1 MPEFLTTHGTAFQVE
16 RIITGARSS
25 LILVSPYLRLSKT
38 LLERLQDAS
47 RRGVRTTLVYGKSSL
62 GRDEEVALSRL
73 NRLSIHYLE
82 NLHAKCYANEDHL
95 VITSMNL
102 HEFSEKT
109 NREMGV
115 LFSKDEQVYRDA
127 MAEIQSILAA
137 SSQGRV
143 RVSREVREEPPD
155 PPGVTRS
162 RRRQRVSVMAAC
174 IRCGR
179 EIPQN
184 PDAPY
189 CNSCYSIWAA
199 YGNPDYPERVCHLC
213 GNDAETS
220 MARPLCW
227 RCYRANA

>member
-1 MPEFLTTHGTAFQVE
+1 VAEFLTTHGTAFQLE
-16 RIITGARSS
+16 RIINGARAA

-47 RRGVRTTLVYGKSSL
+47 RRGVRITLIYGKSSL
-62 GRDEEVALSRL
+62 ARDEEAALSQL
-73 NRLSIHYLE
+73 NRLSIHYFE
-82 NLHAKCYANEDHL
+82 NLHAKCYANEEHL

-115 LFSKDEQVYRDA
+115 LFSKNEQVYRDA

-143 RVSREVREEPPD
+143 RQHREVREAPPD
-155 PPGVTRS
+155 PPGVVRS
-162 RRRQRVSVMAAC
+162 RRRQRPAVMGAC
-174 IRCGR
+174 IRCAR

-184 PDAPY
+184 PSAPY
-189 CNSCYSIWAA
+189 
-199 YGNPDYPERVCHLC
+199 
-213 GNDAETS
+213 
-220 MARPLCW
+220 
-227 RCYRANA
+227 

>member
-1 MPEFLTTHGTAFQVE
+1 MAEFLTTHGTAFQVE
-16 RIITGARSS
+16 RIITGARAT

-47 RRGVRTTLVYGKSSL
+47 RRGVRTTLIYGKSSL
-62 GRDEEVALSRL
+62 ARDEEGSLARLDRLALR
-73 NRLSIHYLE
+73 YFD
-82 NLHAKCYANEDHL
+82 NLHAKCYANEEHL

-137 SSQGRV
+137 AGTDR
-143 RVSREVREEPPD
+143 SRGFRDARAEPAD
-155 PPGVTRS
+155 PPGVIRS
-162 RRRQRVSVMAAC
+162 RRRQRANFAGAC
-174 IRCGR
+174 IRCAR
-179 EIPQN
+179 EVPRN
-184 PDAPY
+184 VGAPY
-189 CNSCYSIWAA
+189 CSACYSVWAT

-213 GNDAETS
+213 GVEVETS